1 MKRIL
6 LVAADRALTRFIA
19 ESLLARSIDAPPKSD
34 DDWEVARA
42 HSPLEAQ
49 VLVTHG
55 GRPFDVVAIDHDL
68 GGADALDLLG
78 DLRSNSSNPDLPI
91 FLLTERGRDPHV
103 RRVAV
108 EQHRVTGFIDKPV
121 TAEGLRDV
129 LGSLERNRRILLAEA
144 DDDFA
149 ERYQR
154 AFERSGYLV
163 QRVKLGR
170 DALDRA
176 ARFRPDAVVSA
187 LVLPDLG
194 GLELC
199 VALKQA
205 HRAGTLPVVLYGQ
218 VSALG
223 QQQSG
228 ENALRADD
236 FVQAPFDDEVLI
248 ERIAHLVGAGPNQR
262 LRRRRRSMIDR
273 LPQPDIE
280 PEHPTLSDLAQAALD
295 DEDGTDAGEV
305 VTEPPPAPA
314 LPPSSGPPTHVPPED
329 ETTDD
334 TLKPG
339 EITPPPSASPASSS
353 PARRAT
359 RRVPCSTA
367 MSVHNGS
374 KVYRSRTLDISHGG
388 IFFATGEALAID
400 ARIDMAFKLPGNE
413 ATIRATG
420 KVCWVGRGGAEQ
432 SQGIGVKFSQIARE
446 DLQTIVDYVNGVA
459 RVLYSAS
466 Q

>member
-6 LVAADRALTRFIA
+6 LLAADRALTRFIA
-19 ESLLARSIDAPPKSD
+19 ESLLARSIDAPPKVD
-34 DDWEVARA
+34 DDWDVARA

-68 GGADALDLLG
+68 GGADALEFLG
-78 DLRSNSSNPDLPI
+78 QLRQENSDLPI

-108 EQHRVTGFIDKPV
+108 DEHRVTGFIDKPV
-121 TAEGLRDV
+121 TAESLREV

-144 DDDFA
+144 DEDMA
-149 ERYQR
+149 ERYQS

-163 QRVKLGR
+163 QRVALGR

-176 ARFRPDAVVSA
+176 PRFRPDAVVCA

-199 VALKQA
+199 VAIKQA
-205 HRAGTLPVVLYGQ
+205 HRSGTLPVVLYGQ

-223 QQQSG
+223 QQQSE

-248 ERIAHLVGAGPNQR
+248 ERIAHLVGAGPKQR
-262 LRRRRRSMIDR
+262 IRRRRRSMIER
-273 LPQPDIE
+273 LPQPDMD
-280 PEHPTLSDLAQAALD
+280 PEHPTISDLAQAAIED
-295 DEDGTDAGEV
+295 DEDGTDSGV
-305 VTEPPPAPA
+305 VVVEPGAAPA
-314 LPPSSGPPTHVPPED
+314 LPPSSGPPTHVPPQD

-339 EITPPPSASPASSS
+339 EITPPTSASPTTS
-353 PARRAT
+353 PGRRAT

-388 IFFATGEALAID
+388 IFFATGEPLDID
-400 ARIDMAFKLPGNE
+400 ARIDMAFKLPGNDK
-413 ATIRATG
+413 TIRATG
-420 KVCWVGRGGAEQ
+420 KVCWVGRAGAEQ
-432 SQGIGVKFSQIARE
+432 SEGVGVKFSQIDRN